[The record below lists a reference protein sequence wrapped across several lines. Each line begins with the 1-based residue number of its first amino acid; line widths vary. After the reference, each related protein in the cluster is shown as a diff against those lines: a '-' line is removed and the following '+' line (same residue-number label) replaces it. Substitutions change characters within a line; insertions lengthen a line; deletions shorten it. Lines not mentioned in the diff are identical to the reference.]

1 MMSLNEIIEKETA
14 TLKTTISYTKDAPQ
28 FKVGD
33 LVKATGK
40 RVSLTCPSNDVGIIV
55 ETMSDKAYVRT
66 GRTVRVYWQR
76 NKRKAI
82 VNPNWLEKINI

>member
-1 MMSLNEIIEKETA
+1 MGRDEIIEKEHSSTVG
-14 TLKTTISYTKDAPQ
+14 I
-28 FKVGD
+28 FEVGD
-33 LVKATGK
+33 LVIPSGA
-40 RVSLTCPSNDVGIIV
+40 RISLTCPSNDVGIIV

-82 VNPNWLEKINI
+82 VNPSWLEKIKI